1 MTSRVVV
8 VGGGIAGLAAAHRI
22 RERAPHVD
30 VVLVEQRDRPGG
42 KLRTGTLAGQ
52 PVERG
57 AESFL
62 VTDPAGGPSAAL
74 RLAGEVGLGGAVVHP
89 PTARAAVALDPG
101 LRDLPPGTLSGIPLR
116 AL

>member
-22 RERAPHVD
+22 RERAPDVA
-30 VVLVEQRDRPGG
+30 VVLVEQSDRPGG
-42 KLRTGTLAGQ
+42 KLRTGALAGG

-62 VTDPAGGPSAAL
+62 VADPAGGPSAAL
-74 RLAGEVGLGGAVVHP
+74 QLAGAVGLGAAVVHP
-89 PTARAAVALDPG
+89 ATARAAVAVEGG
-101 LRDLPPGTLSGIPLR
+101 LRDLPPR
-116 AL
+116 

>member
-1 MTSRVVV
+1 MTRRVAV

-30 VVLVEQRDRPGG
+30 VVVLEQRDRPGG
-42 KLRTGTLAGQ
+42 KLRTGSLAGG

-62 VTDPAGGPSAAL
+62 VADPAGWPSAAL
-74 RLAGEVGLGGAVVHP
+74 RRADAVGLGGPVLHP
-89 PTARAAVALDPG
+89 AASRAAVALDGGP
-101 LRDLPPGTLSGIPLR
+101 RALPPT
-116 AL
+116 A